1 MARRDHDSKRIAILL
16 AVLRVVGTR
25 GLGAV
30 SIRSVAAE
38 AGVSVGRVQHYFAS
52 KRELIRATVAF
63 RISAAEARHV
73 DVEQARP
80 PEDELWA
87 LLGHGIPLA
96 ADAPVGTSVFYSFV
110 AASVADPEI
119 AGILAEAKAGVEGL
133 VAQLLGELNSALTDP
148 LEKARRLIA
157 LSDGLTLQVL
167 IGHLTAAQ
175 ARECLRAAL
184 EDLDAVQRRAP
195 IPTSQAESTA
205 AASTGVP
212 REPLPTSRS

>member
-1 MARRDHDSKRIAILL
+1 MNARRDHDSKRTAILL
-16 AVLRVVGTR
+16 AVLRVVAAR
-25 GLGAV
+25 GIGAV

-52 KRELIRATVAF
+52 KRDLIRATVAF
-63 RISAAEARHV
+63 MISAAEARHF
-73 DVEQARP
+73 DVEQARS

-96 ADAPVGTSVFYSFV
+96 ADSPVGTSVFYSFV

-119 AGILAEAKAGVEGL
+119 AGTLAEAKAGAESL
-133 VAQLLGELNSALTDP
+133 AARLLSELNPHLADP
-148 LEKARRLIA
+148 PETARRLIA

-175 ARECLRAAL
+175 ARESLRAAL
-184 EDLDAVQRRAP
+184 V
-195 IPTSQAESTA
+195 TT
-205 AASTGVP
+205 TG
-212 REPLPTSRS
+212 